1 MLLIYTSPK
10 LSMSRN
16 ATILLAKS
24 VVSTTTVPYII
35 NKTTETV
42 TTKNEEREREQLV
55 WMRG

>member
-1 MLLIYTSPK
+1 M

-16 ATILLAKS
+16 AIILLAKS